1 MDEDELFLDIVHFEE
16 VPMPTDEI
24 KSVELATVRT
34 ETDGAADKG
43 M

>member
-16 VPMPTDEI
+16 VPMPMEEI
-24 KSVELATVRT
+24 KSVEMAVART
-34 ETDGAADKG
+34 ETDEAADKA